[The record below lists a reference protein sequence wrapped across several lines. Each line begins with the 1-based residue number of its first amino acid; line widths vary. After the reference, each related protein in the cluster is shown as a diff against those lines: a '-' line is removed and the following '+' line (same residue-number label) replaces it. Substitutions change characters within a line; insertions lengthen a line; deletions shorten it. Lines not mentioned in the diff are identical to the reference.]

1 MRLAIAYK
9 KSYWNAGSCM
19 ACEKTLIL
27 PWIAYKRVITY
38 SAAKTLSVSG
48 VVVTS
53 LSMATTEAA
62 IETAFA
68 LCKFDYIS
76 IRSFVACYT
85 IIVYEFRQD
94 EASVANAAKS
104 LLQFWDMNAR

>member
-19 ACEKTLIL
+19 ACENTLVL
-27 PWIAYKRVITY
+27 PWIPYKRVITF
-38 SAAKTLSVSG
+38 SAIEGLKVSG
-48 VVVTS
+48 SVVTS

-68 LCKFDYIS
+68 LCKFD
-76 IRSFVACYT
+76 
-85 IIVYEFRQD
+85 
-94 EASVANAAKS
+94 
-104 LLQFWDMNAR
+104 

>member
-1 MRLAIAYK
+1 
-9 KSYWNAGSCM
+9 M
-19 ACEKTLIL
+19 ACENTLIL

-38 SAAKTLSVSG
+38 SAAKSLSVSG
-48 VVVTS
+48 AAVTS

-76 IRSFVACYT
+76 IRSFVACFT
-85 IIVYEFRQD
+85 IIVDDFRQD

-104 LLQFWDMNAR
+104 LLQFWVMNAR